1 MTNLQEGMKLFR
13 KQLPTILHESVLNVI
28 KGKPE
33 YHQQENQLGE
43 SSSRSAERAP
53 FTDRTNYYNSQIR
66 GVQNQQSGKGWYA
79 QLSDEKKKEYL
90 QRQRVARQQR
100 KDANRSGVHIVD
112 VSQSSSHT
120 NPLSTKTSTQ
130 NSGM

>member
-1 MTNLQEGMKLFR
+1 MKLFR

-28 KGKPE
+28 RGKPE

-66 GVQNQQSGKGWYA
+66 GVQKQQSGKGWYA

-112 VSQSSSHT
+112 VSQSSHT
-120 NPLSTKTSTQ
+120 NPLSTQTSTQ

>member
-28 KGKPE
+28 RGKPE

-66 GVQNQQSGKGWYA
+66 GVQKQQSGKGWYA

-90 QRQRVARQQR
+90 QRQRVADNKGRMR
-100 KDANRSGVHIVD
+100 TGVVFI
-112 VSQSSSHT
+112 
-120 NPLSTKTSTQ
+120 LSTCLSHRILTH
-130 NSGM
+130 